1 MLPTRLPLSTL
12 LIACLGLAAT
22 PFAMAQSA
30 DASAPSAGAA
40 ATTPPVNIEPRS
52 PLHAQVLLDRANF
65 SPGQIDG
72 EVGSNQRRAVT
83 GFQAARGLKV
93 TGELDEATWQALQ
106 ADSTNMLVRYTLT
119 AEDVAGPFQPT
130 PKGPAA
136 QAQLEALGFGSVA
149 EALGERFHASPDLLK
164 ALNPGVD
171 LGKAGT
177 SIQVPNI
184 GSGALPKAAKVLID
198 KSDSTLQLLDDQG
211 KVLAQ
216 VPVSS
221 GSQHDPLPIG
231 EWKILGVARDPTF
244 HYNPKL
250 FWDAKKGDSKQT
262 LPPGPNN
269 PVGVVWIDI
278 SKPHYGL
285 HGTPEPGHV
294 GKTESHG
301 CVRMTNWDAL
311 RVADAVGPSLTVVMQ
326 E

>member
-1 MLPTRLPLSTL
+1 MRPKPLASPCL
-12 LIACLGLAAT
+12 LAVCLALSPVVALAQA
-22 PFAMAQSA
+22 A
-30 DASAPSAGAA
+30 APSTAA
-40 ATTPPVNIEPRS
+40 QPASTPVNIEPRS

-72 EVGSNQRRAVT
+72 EVGSNQRRAVS
-83 GFQAARGLKV
+83 GFQAAHGLKV
-93 TGELDEATWQALQ
+93 TGELDDATWRALQ
-106 ADSTNMLVRYTLT
+106 ADSTNMLTRYTLT
-119 AEDVAGPFQPT
+119 AEDVAGPFRPV

-136 QAQLEALGFGSVA
+136 QAEMEALGFGSVE
-149 EALGERFHASPDLLK
+149 EALGERFHAAPALLK
-164 ALNPGVD
+164 ALNPGID

-184 GSGALPKAAKVLID
+184 GNGPLPKAEKVLID
-198 KSDSTLQLLDDQG
+198 KSDSTLQLLDAQG
-211 KVLAQ
+211 KVVAQ

-221 GSQHDPLPIG
+221 GSEHDPLPIG
-231 EWKILGVARDPTF
+231 EWKILGVARNPTF

-301 CVRMTNWDAL
+301 CVRMTNWDAA
-311 RVADAVGPSLTVVMQ
+311 RVADAVGPLLVVVMQ

>member
-1 MLPTRLPLSTL
+1 MLPTCPPCSHL
-12 LIACLGLAAT
+12 LAACIGLAFASTVSAQVPT
-22 PFAMAQSA
+22 PA
-30 DASAPSAGAA
+30 APQAAAIAGAPLDTA
-40 ATTPPVNIEPRS
+40 PRS

-72 EVGSNQRRAVT
+72 VTGSNQRRAVE
-83 GFQAARGLKV
+83 GFQRARGLEA
-93 TGELDEATWQALQ
+93 TGELDEATWKALG
-106 ADSTNMLVRYTLT
+106 AEDTVPLARYTLT

-136 QAQLEALGFGSVA
+136 QAALKTLGFGSVQ
-149 EALGERFHASPDLLK
+149 EALGERFHASPELLE
-164 ALNPGVD
+164 ALNPGID
-171 LGKAGT
+171 LGRAG
-177 SIQVPNI
+177 SVIQVPDI
-184 GSGALPKAAKVLID
+184 GSGPLPKATTLVVDKSASTLRLID
-198 KSDSTLQLLDDQG
+198 AQG

-221 GSQHDPLPIG
+221 GSRHDPLPIG
-231 EWKILGVARDPTF
+231 RWKILGISRDPTF

-250 FWDAKKGDSKQT
+250 FWDAKKGESRQT

-269 PVGVVWIDI
+269 PVGRVWIDI

-311 RVADAVGPSLTVVMQ
+311 RVADAVDASVTVVMQ